1 MDRWPMSCPSLLELM
16 RHESGDLE
24 DVPAASLE
32 VHLRSCDACRERL
45 GELRHARTE
54 LLDPWPKVH
63 ARNAATVIATRLHVE
78 RRRHWLGWVR
88 LTAVATGAAALT
100 LTLLPRDRSP
110 RPVAVA
116 HAPARTFD
124 EHADGVRT
132 KGTFSVVMYCRRG
145 EEIFVPND
153 QTVFQPGDRL
163 RFAYT
168 SSEPGYVAIF
178 GVERDGN
185 LFPYYP
191 EGGLSPLPVAPGR
204 HVLLPDSIEL
214 DAQAGEEKVVVIWS
228 PTPWE
233 EPSLRRAVRAAIS
246 SRHGDLRN
254 LDKLPGLALS
264 KQVGF
269 SLPRR

>member
-1 MDRWPMSCPSLLELM
+1 MSCPSLLELM
-16 RHESGDLE
+16 RRESGDLE
-24 DVPAASLE
+24 DVPAALVE
-32 VHLRSCDACRERL
+32 VHVRSCEACRSRL
-45 GELRHARTE
+45 GELRNARTE
-54 LLDPWPKVH
+54 LLEPWPKVY
-63 ARNAATVIATRLHVE
+63 ARNAATEIAARLLAH
-78 RRRHWLGWVR
+78 RRRHWLGWLR

-100 LTLLPRDRSP
+100 LTLLSRDRTP
-110 RPVAVA
+110 APVAVA
-116 HAPARTFD
+116 HAPAEALGD
-124 EHADGVRT
+124 PAGAVRT

-145 EEIFVPND
+145 DQIFVPND

-191 EGGLSPLPVAPGR
+191 ESSLSPLPVAAGR

-254 LDKLPGLALS
+254 LDRLPGLALA